1 MSAVFQYSAV
11 SGRIPLGEAEP
22 AVAPSRGAANPNGR
36 VAFWPS
42 FGDTRAVNR
51 RRPILSF
58 LARGPRPHAFRLS
71 GLVFAAQA
79 APSNVFILSS
89 FHVIIFFLQLIP
101 PVTFLASLSKSNAK
115 CRMMARF
122 SAAYPVLTRE

>member
-1 MSAVFQYSAV
+1 M
-11 SGRIPLGEAEP
+11 
-22 AVAPSRGAANPNGR
+22 GAASSQSEWSNDPKD
-36 VAFWPS
+36 S
-42 FGDTRAVNR
+42 
-51 RRPILSF
+51 RRPRLLAFVWRYKGCESAAPDPSF

>member
-1 MSAVFQYSAV
+1 M
-11 SGRIPLGEAEP
+11 
-22 AVAPSRGAANPNGR
+22 GAASGQSEWSNDPKDSR
-36 VAFWPS
+36 AFWPS
-42 FGDTRAVNR
+42 FGDTSAVNR

-71 GLVFAAQA
+71 GLAFAAQA
-79 APSNVFILSS
+79 AQSNVFILSS